1 MRAMKHKVSKAIFE
15 RLSASIIE
23 LTTMDAAKA
32 IIDAEVYVPGNAD
45 GTTG

>member
-23 LTTMDAAKA
+23 
-32 IIDAEVYVPGNAD
+32 AD
-45 GTTG
+45 YNGRGQSNY